1 MARRRRTK
9 KARRLP
15 RPALAVAQSEEMFQI
30 IDHALVDLWKVVDE
44 LWRIRAPK
52 PEFYRVTIFG
62 SSRIQRGSAHY
73 NEVRRLAS
81 ELSAMGCD
89 IVTGGGPGLMQA
101 ANEGVRLGDPRRRT
115 RSFGLAI
122 DLESEGVPNP
132 FVEKLYQHR
141 TFFSRLHH
149 FVLLSSAFVVVPGG
163 IGTSLETML
172 IWQLLQVRHA
182 YDTPLVLVGPMWKDL
197 VAWAQKHMANRG
209 MELARPEDLHI
220 PTCVDT
226 VDEAIE
232 VIRRH
237 RARFLHDHRRG
248 ATPPA
253 SEHSAAAHR
262 EPHASARS

>member
-1 MARRRRTK
+1 MARRRRK
-9 KARRLP
+9 KSARRIR

-30 IDHALVDLWKVVDE
+30 IDSALVDLWKVVDE

-52 PEFYRVTIFG
+52 PEFFRVTIFG
-62 SSRIQRGSAHY
+62 SSRLQRGSEHY

-81 ELSAMGCD
+81 ALSAMGCD

-122 DLESEGVPNP
+122 EIESETGPNP

-163 IGTSLETML
+163 IGTTLETML

-197 VAWAQKHMANRG
+197 VSWAQKHMADGG
-209 MELARPEDLHI
+209 MMLARPEDLRI

-226 VDEAIE
+226 VDEAVE

-237 RARFLHDHRRG
+237 HNRFVQEHRRG
-248 ATPPA
+248 ATPSHANERPA
-253 SEHSAAAHR
+253 GASR
-262 EPHASARS
+262 EAPTPSR

>member
-1 MARRRRTK
+1 MARRGRKK
-9 KARRLP
+9 KARRIP
-15 RPALAVAQSEEMFQI
+15 RPTLAVAQSEEMFQI
-30 IDHALVDLWKVVDE
+30 IDQALVDLWKVVDE
-44 LWRIRAPK
+44 LWRVRAPK

-62 SSRIQRGSAHY
+62 SSRIQRGSQDY

-101 ANEGVRLGDPRRRT
+101 ANEGVRRGDPRRRT

-122 DLESEGVPNP
+122 ELDSESGPNP
-132 FVEKLYQHR
+132 FVEKLYQHG

-163 IGTSLETML
+163 IGTTLETML

-197 VAWAQKHMANRG
+197 VAWAQKHMADRG
-209 MELARPEDLHI
+209 ALLARPEDLRI

-226 VDEAIE
+226 VDEAVE
-232 VIRRH
+232 AIRRH
-237 RARFLHDHRRG
+237 RNRFVHNHRRG
-248 ATPPA
+248 ALPPHEAAPRETPVT
-253 SEHSAAAHR
+253 SR
-262 EPHASARS
+262 

>member
-1 MARRRRTK
+1 MARRRGK
-9 KARRLP
+9 KSARRMR

-30 IDHALVDLWKVVDE
+30 IDRALVDLWKVVDE

-62 SSRIQRGSAHY
+62 SSRLRHGSAHY

-81 ELSAMGCD
+81 ELSGMGCD

-122 DLESEGVPNP
+122 ELDYESGPNP
-132 FVEKLYQHR
+132 FVDKLYQHR

-163 IGTSLETML
+163 IGTTLETML

-197 VAWAQKHMANRG
+197 VAWAQKHMTDGG
-209 MELARPEDLHI
+209 MMLARPEDVRI

-226 VDEAIE
+226 VDEAVE

-237 RARFLHDHRRG
+237 HTRFVQEHRRG
-248 ATPPA
+248 AMP
-253 SEHSAAAHR
+253 
-262 EPHASARS
+262 PHANDRLASTAKATPSPTR

>member
-1 MARRRRTK
+1 
-9 KARRLP
+9 
-15 RPALAVAQSEEMFQI
+15 VAQSEEMFQI
-30 IDHALVDLWKVVDE
+30 IDRALVDLWKVVDE

-62 SSRIQRGSAHY
+62 SSRLERGSEHY
-73 NEVRRLAS
+73 NEVRRLAAA
-81 ELSAMGCD
+81 LSAMGCD

-122 DLESEGVPNP
+122 DIEWESGPNP

-163 IGTSLETML
+163 IGTTLETML

-197 VAWAQKHMANRG
+197 VAWAQTHMADRG
-209 MELARPEDLHI
+209 MMLARPQDVRI

-232 VIRRH
+232 VIRQH
-237 RARFLHDHRRG
+237 HTRFVHDHRR
-248 ATPPA
+248 AASPA
-253 SEHSAAAHR
+253 PAPERQPNAQRETHS
-262 EPHASARS
+262 PARS